1 MNHMK
6 NGQFLGTSVVVLGVT
21 IVVLAGYLRSAPYSP
36 YSVLPE
42 PSAETEKRVTSTRSV
57 AQAKLSGDS
66 PSSSASE
73 LGPESAR
80 APTGNQKAR
89 NLSVLPELAKAEM
102 TQMEKSVLLCETMTA
117 AVRTTGVAQI
127 LAVLEKLT
135 PEDKF
140 SGLRYAFLEYVQR
153 GDFDT
158 AKRLFRMM
166 EDESMRGESAFS
178 MAYQYAARDLEGC
191 LKWIETDIGRQS
203 KERQSALSGIRAG
216 LCGTSDIRRL
226 PEIFPLI
233 DDEVE
238 RRTVIVHVV
247 NGLPQLD
254 EMEKLTA
261 FVATL
266 KGEELKLANERL
278 EWVKNKRFWSKFDKL
293 AGRFHQR

>member
-1 MNHMK
+1 
-6 NGQFLGTSVVVLGVT
+6 VVVGVT
-21 IVVLAGYLRSAPYSP
+21 IVVLAGYLSSDP
-36 YSVLPE
+36 YSVLQA
-42 PSAETEKRVTSTRSV
+42 PSAETEKRVTATRSV

-66 PSSSASE
+66 PSSSASS

-80 APTGNQKAR
+80 APAGNHKAR
-89 NLSVLPELAKAEM
+89 DLSALPELVKAKM
-102 TQMEKSVLLCETMTA
+102 TQMEKSVLLCETVSA

-140 SGLRYAFLEYVQR
+140 SALRYAFLGYVQR

-166 EDESMRGESAFS
+166 EDKSMRSESAFS

-191 LKWIETDIGRQS
+191 LKWIETDLGQS
-203 KERQSALSGIRAG
+203 KERQSALSGISAG
-216 LCGTSDIRRL
+216 LCATSDIRRL
-226 PEIFPLI
+226 PEIFPLF

-238 RRTVIVHVV
+238 RRNVIVHVV

-266 KGEELKLANERL
+266 KGEELELANERL
-278 EWVKNKRFWSKFDKL
+278 EWVKHKRFWSKFDKR